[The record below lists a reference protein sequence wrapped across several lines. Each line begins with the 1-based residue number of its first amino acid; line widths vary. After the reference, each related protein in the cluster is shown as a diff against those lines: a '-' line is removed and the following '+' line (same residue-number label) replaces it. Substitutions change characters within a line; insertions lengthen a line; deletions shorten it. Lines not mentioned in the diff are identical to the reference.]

1 MTTTL
6 TIEQKRHTD
15 KTALDAKRQ
24 RKNMTHE
31 LIISG
36 GTVIDGTGA
45 EGFVADFVELQG
57 GTQ

>member
-1 MTTTL
+1 MNL
-6 TIEQKRHTD
+6 
-15 KTALDAKRQ
+15 LFPQ
-24 RKNMTHE
+24 R
-31 LIISG
+31 SG